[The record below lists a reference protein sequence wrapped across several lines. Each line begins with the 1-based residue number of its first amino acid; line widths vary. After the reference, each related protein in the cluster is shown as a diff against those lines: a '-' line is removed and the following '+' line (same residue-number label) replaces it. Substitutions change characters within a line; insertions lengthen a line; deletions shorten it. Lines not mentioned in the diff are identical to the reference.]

1 MSQGHIKND
10 SYLWTHLSNAFFN
23 SHKFKILNFTLILPY
38 FLENQRP
45 RTRNCKKVIQISRKS
60 REVPGQG
67 RVKYY
72 AQMLFNRDKR
82 KMKREIKMKMKK
94 KEKNKKEIAKN
105 IPKKEKN
112 R

>member
-1 MSQGHIKND
+1 M
-10 SYLWTHLSNAFFN
+10 FFN

-72 AQMLFNRDKR
+72 AQMLFSRDKR
-82 KMKREIKMKMKK
+82 NNENKTFLVIPDPIDLLTGLSEASPSSATSFEVRRIKTTQC
-94 KEKNKKEIAKN
+94 
-105 IPKKEKN
+105 
-112 R
+112 